1 MECVFLCFVFLLW
14 NVFFF
19 LKKKKKRES
28 VGSEKKRRERVPVEW
43 TVDDGG

>member
-1 MECVFLCFVFLLW
+1 MCVFVFCVFVMEC
-14 NVFFF
+14 VFFF

>member
-14 NVFFF
+14 NVFF
-19 LKKKKKRES
+19 LKKRES